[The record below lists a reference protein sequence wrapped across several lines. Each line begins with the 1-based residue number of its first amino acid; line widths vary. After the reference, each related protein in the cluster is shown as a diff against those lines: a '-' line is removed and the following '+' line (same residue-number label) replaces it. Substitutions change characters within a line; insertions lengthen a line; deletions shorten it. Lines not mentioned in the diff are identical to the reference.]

1 MQIKFRSW
9 CLAAFLAAAGFGC
22 GDSGSTGGGGGGE
35 PTNTDGGAVG
45 KKGNDPNVVI
55 HNLGDPDKL
64 NPLTSSSADA
74 SYIQQ
79 QIYSAMLEYDPATLE
94 LVPHAAVA
102 RPTITELNE
111 GEYAGGMSL
120 TFEIRPEAAWDNGT
134 PITAEDVVF
143 TVKAVKN
150 PKVNAAPQRPY
161 LEFIHDIQVDPANP
175 KKFTVFSKQRY
186 FLAESSIGT
195 ITIMPEYVYD
205 PDKIMRKFSIPQL
218 NDPKTQEALSVN
230 PDIKRFADF
239 FNGNKFEREPD
250 GVIGSGPYSFKE
262 WKLSE
267 YIILERKKDWWGD
280 KVKDMPLIKAYPPKI
295 VYKMVNDQGTA
306 VVQMRNEELD
316 VQVSIKP
323 ELFVELKEDKE
334 FNRVYELSTPDQFSY
349 VYLGFNTKNPKF
361 SDKRV
366 RRAFAHL
373 VNRDDII
380 ESLYQSLA
388 IRTNGPINPKKNYY
402 AKDLAPIEYDPEKA
416 KALLEE
422 AGWKDTDGN
431 GIIDKMINGKKVE
444 MKVEYKFNQGNPIR
458 KNIGLLLQ
466 EEAKRVGIDVQVIAR
481 EWTVYLEDTKRRD
494 FELMCLAWVQGPGLD
509 DLKQIW
515 HTSSDSP
522 DGSNRVG
529 FGNEASDKIIDEIR
543 VTLDEKR
550 RNELY
555 LEIQKI
561 IYDEQPYVFVCVP
574 SERIGIHR
582 RFDAAGRKTSSLRP
596 GYLPQ
601 LLKAGA
607 APAAN

>member
-22 GDSGSTGGGGGGE
+22 VETPTGGDD
-35 PTNTDGGAVG
+35 PKTNADGGKIG
-45 KKGNDPNVVI
+45 KKGDDPNVVI

-64 NPLTSSSADA
+64 NPLTSTSADA

-79 QIYSAMLEYDPATLE
+79 QIYSALLEYDPATLE
-94 LVPHAAVA
+94 LVPHAAVS
-102 RPTITELNE
+102 RPTITEINE

-120 TFEIRPEAAWDNGT
+120 TFEIRPEAQWDNGT
-134 PITAEDVVF
+134 PITADDVIF

-150 PKVNAAPQRPY
+150 PKVNAAAQRPY
-161 LEFIHDIQVDPANP
+161 FEYINDIQIDAANP
-175 KKFTVFSKQRY
+175 KKFVVYSKQRY
-186 FLAESSIGT
+186 FLAESSIGG

-205 PDKIMRKFSIPQL
+205 PDKVMRKFSIPQL
-218 NDPKTQEALSVN
+218 NDPKNQDALSVN

-239 FNGNKFEREPD
+239 FNGSKFEREAE
-250 GVIGSGPYSFKE
+250 GLIGSGPYTFKE

-280 KVKDMPLIKAYPPKI
+280 KIKDAPLVKAYPPKI
-295 VYKMVNDQGTA
+295 IYKIVGDPGTA

-323 ELFVELKEDKE
+323 ESFVELKEDKD
-334 FNRVYELSTPDQFSY
+334 FNRIYELTTPDQFAY
-349 VYLGFNTKNPKF
+349 LYLGFNMKDPKF

-388 IRTNGPINPKKNYY
+388 IRTNGPINPKKPYY
-402 AKDLAPIEYDPEKA
+402 AKDLAPIEFDPEKA

-431 GIIDKMINGKKVE
+431 GIIDKMVDGKKIE
-444 MKVEYKFNQGNPIR
+444 MKVVYKFNQGNPIR

-466 EEAKRVGIDVQVIAR
+466 EEAKRVGIEVQVVAR

-494 FELMCLAWVQGPGLD
+494 FEIMSLAWVQGPGLD

-561 IYDEQPYVFVCVP
+561 IYDEQPYVFLCVP
-574 SERIGIHR
+574 SERISIHR
-582 RFDAAGRKTSSLRP
+582 RFEANGRKTSSLRP

-601 LLKAGA
+601 MLKTGA
-607 APAAN
+607 TATPN